1 MVTVARITLDPAQIV
16 PPIVD
21 SLFPGIVPI
30 HAITIVDAI
39 TEDGSRALFSLV
51 DSAQPD
57 WVTIGML
64 DLLKS
69 DVTALWTAD
78 TVYATAEDDE
88 DDEDEE
94 DEYEDE

>member
-1 MVTVARITLDPAQIV
+1 MTVSRVTLDPAQIV

-21 SLFPGIVPI
+21 TLFPGIVPI

-39 TEDGSRALFSLV
+39 TEDGERAIYTLV

-69 DVTALWTAD
+69 DVTALWTAG
-78 TVYATAEDDE
+78 TVYAAYDDDDE
-88 DDEDEE
+88 DDDEDEE
-94 DEYEDE
+94 DEDDE

>member
-16 PPIVD
+16 PPIMD

-78 TVYATAEDDE
+78 TVYATAEDDD

>member
-1 MVTVARITLDPAQIV
+1 MTVARITLDPAQIV

-78 TVYATAEDDE
+78 TVYATAEDDD